1 MGRMSTQKNL
11 TRVILAASAGNALE
25 FFDFSVFGYF
35 ALQIAAAFFPSH
47 SESTS
52 LLAAWATYGTAFLAR
67 PIGALVLGSYADR
80 AGRRAAMTA
89 AILIMTG
96 GTFLMVVM
104 PPYSVIGALA
114 PLGILL
120 ARLMQ
125 GLSAGGEFGGATAFM
140 MEHAPGRR
148 GFFASFQFTSQAAST
163 LAGAGTAWLVN
174 ELLGPADMASWGF
187 RVPFAIGLLIGPVG
201 LYLRR
206 HVDETPVFLTSTQ
219 STAPALEVLRDSP
232 GRVALGAGLLAAG
245 TAATYIGIY
254 LPTYAQ
260 HDLHMAV
267 GASFAAPILGAIV
280 ALAVTPVV
288 AAASDRVGRFR
299 PMILFCALLAV
310 ISIPAFILLS
320 AWPNFGML
328 LAMNVLISLLRAG
341 YSAPMPALLAELFP
355 PAVRAV
361 GMSAAYST
369 GVAIFGGLAPFI
381 SDWLIGATGN
391 RTAPGW
397 YVAACACIS
406 LAAMIVIAVRV
417 RLHTDR

>member
-1 MGRMSTQKNL
+1 
-11 TRVILAASAGNALE
+11 
-25 FFDFSVFGYF
+25 
-35 ALQIAAAFFPSH
+35 
-47 SESTS
+47 
-52 LLAAWATYGTAFLAR
+52 
-67 PIGALVLGSYADR
+67 
-80 AGRRAAMTA
+80 
-89 AILIMTG
+89 
-96 GTFLMVVM
+96 
-104 PPYSVIGALA
+104 
-114 PLGILL
+114 
-120 ARLMQ
+120 MQ

-254 LPTYAQ
+254 PADLRPARPAHGRGRQFRGADPRRHRGTGGNAGGCGGVRPGRPVPPDDPVLRVAGGDQHSGVHIAERVAELRHAAGDERADQPTARR
-260 HDLHMAV
+260 LH
-267 GASFAAPILGAIV
+267 
-280 ALAVTPVV
+280 
-288 AAASDRVGRFR
+288 
-299 PMILFCALLAV
+299 
-310 ISIPAFILLS
+310 
-320 AWPNFGML
+320 
-328 LAMNVLISLLRAG
+328 
-341 YSAPMPALLAELFP
+341 APMPALLAELFP